1 MKKNN
6 NVYNSFV
13 NLIIMK
19 KCLYLALAAITFAA
33 CTNDA
38 DYSLSGQGNPEN
50 AIGFQVMGRNTI
62 TRATSLN
69 QAGHY
74 NFGVFA
80 YKSTDEVNNVM
91 DNYLV
96 GYMDAVNKK
105 GYYMTLDAQTT
116 EGDQDGVLNGQSRW
130 AYEMLGNKEYDYLGT
145 DGYYTKDQTYFMS
158 NVEKQYLRYWDK
170 SADYTNF
177 YAYAPYVYNT
187 DASKQVTYNNGSQ
200 VMTFPAGSIVAGY
213 DDPSQY
219 EYMYSASQVSSAD
232 YGKDVALNFK
242 RINAKVRIKFWE
254 DINGY
259 SVRILDLSSAYN
271 GVYAAPS
278 KRSGTQGSY
287 TYTKGKYVQ
296 SMGATVNF
304 SAGTVGSNSKP
315 ISDNPTVT
323 LNTPSAYN
331 DVAAD
336 MLQFKAPADAAI
348 GTTRPLASASP
359 TVYYAIPKDVN
370 TGAEYDCGF
379 TFHVTYE
386 LTSNTGERIVVKD
399 ATVHV
404 PANYCNWKSNT
415 SYTYV
420 FRITKNSNGT
430 TGDPGTIDPT
440 DPVQKTED
448 AFYPIVFDNCTIA
461 DYEQNDSEWNITDDA
476 SMTLYSVVLGTTSV
490 NSNSGASVAVTL
502 KKKDGTVISSPAGTW
517 SVTGPTGANA
527 LTVTNGSIS
536 VPTNQATGEYTVT
549 YDLSD
554 AEKTQYPNQPKTYT
568 AKFEVVQNY
577 SLNLSTTE
585 IGTGGVAAT
594 TLTITTADKFGG
606 TTPKIADLSIEYP
619 AGLTSDQKSKVDFTS
634 VGTPTTISVA
644 PDAVPGTYT
653 IKYGDGSTTA
663 ATASATLIVKN
674 FGFKLSSAEVGLSQS
689 SQDVTISLN
698 DATAVPTSSTYSVF
712 PTDGNVTIDAS
723 SGKITVATNAT
734 PKVYTVTRT
743 VTCGSSTTE
752 YKRTLEVKNAYV
764 LSLSRTIIDNDDTDK
779 TITVTA
785 TKNGADATSNV
796 EITPS
801 VTGLSYSGGTITITD
816 QTPAGTYTVSL
827 KDGSE
832 VVKTVTFIVQE

>member
-6 NVYNSFV
+6 NVY

-170 SADYTNF
+170 SANFTNF
-177 YAYAPYVYNT
+177 YAYAPYVNSAG
-187 DASKQVTYNNGSQ
+187 ASKQVTYNNGSQ

-213 DDPSQY
+213 DDPSKY
-219 EYMYSASQVSSAD
+219 EYMYSASEVSSAD

-278 KRSGTQGSY
+278 KRSGTQAPY
-287 TYTKGKYVQ
+287 TYAKGKYVQ

-315 ISDNPTVT
+315 ISDNPTVS

-331 DVAAD
+331 DEAAD

-359 TVYYAIPKDVN
+359 TVYYAIPKNAN
-370 TGAEYDCGF
+370 TGEDYDCGF

-386 LTSNTGERIVVKD
+386 LTSTTGERIVVKD

-404 PANYCNWKSNT
+404 PASYCNWASNT

-448 AFYPIVFDNCTIA
+448 AFYPIVFDNCTIT
-461 DYEQNDSEWNITDDA
+461 DYEQNDSDWNITDDA
-476 SMTLYSVVLGTTSV
+476 STTLYSVVLGTTSV
-490 NSNSGASVAVTL
+490 NSNDGALINVTL
-502 KKKDGTVISSPAGTW
+502 KKKDGTVVSSPAGTW
-517 SVTGPTGANA
+517 SVAGPTSAAA
-527 LTVTNGSIS
+527 LSVTSGSIS
-536 VPTNQATGEYTVT
+536 VPVGQATGEYTVT
-549 YDLSD
+549 YILSPE
-554 AEKTQYPNQPKTYT
+554 EKTKYPNQPDTYT

-577 SLNLSTTE
+577 LLTLSTNE

-606 TTPKIADLSIEYP
+606 TSPKIADLSIEYP
-619 AGLTSDQKSKVDFTS
+619 ADLTPDQKSKVNITS
-634 VGTPTTISVA
+634 VETPTTISVA

-663 ATASATLIVKN
+663 ATASATLTVTD
-674 FGFKLSSAEVGLSQS
+674 FGFTLSSAKVGLSQTEQTVS
-689 SQDVTISLN
+689 VTAIAS
-698 DATAVPTSSTYSVF
+698 PTSGISTYSID
-712 PTDGNVTIDAS
+712 PTDGNVNIDAS
-723 SGKITVATNAT
+723 SGEITVATDAT
-734 PKVYTVTRT
+734 PKVYTVTRK

-752 YKRTLEVKNAYV
+752 YKRTLEVKNAYA

-785 TKNGADATSNV
+785 TKNGADATGKV
-796 EITPS
+796 EVS
-801 VTGLSYSGGTITITD
+801 SGVTGLSYSGRKIYITD
-816 QTPAGTYTVSL
+816 RTPAGTYTVSL

>member
-6 NVYNSFV
+6 NVY

-74 NFGVFA
+74 NFGVFG

-105 GYYMTLDAQTT
+105 GYYMTGDAQTT

-170 SADYTNF
+170 SANFTNF
-177 YAYAPYVYNT
+177 YAYAPYVNH
-187 DASKQVTYNNGSQ
+187 AEAAKQVTYDNSSQ

-213 DDPSQY
+213 DDPSRY
-219 EYMYSASQVSSAD
+219 EYMYSASQVGSAD

-259 SVRILDLSSAYN
+259 SVRILDLSSADNYN

-278 KRSGTQGSY
+278 KRSGTPGSY
-287 TYTKGKYVQ
+287 TYTRGQYIK
-296 SMGATVNF
+296 SIGATVDF
-304 SAGTVGSNSKP
+304 SVASTISSNNPKP
-315 ISDNPTVT
+315 ISDNPKVS
-323 LNTPSAYN
+323 LNTPLAYNN

-359 TVYYAIPKDVN
+359 TVYYAIPKNAN
-370 TGAEYDCGF
+370 TDYDCGF

-386 LTSNTGERIVVKD
+386 LTSTTGERIVVKD

-404 PANYCNWKSNT
+404 PADYCNWTSNT

-440 DPVQKTED
+440 DPAQKTED
-448 AFYPIVFDNCTIA
+448 AFYPIVFDNCTMT
-461 DYEQNDSEWNITDDA
+461 DYEQNDSDWNITDDA
-476 SMTLYSVVLGTTSV
+476 STTLYSVVLGTTSV
-490 NSNSGASVAVTL
+490 NSKNGASVGVTL
-502 KKKDGTVISSPAGTW
+502 KMKDGTMIPSPAGTW
-517 SVTGPTGANA
+517 SVAGPTSAGA
-527 LTVTNGSIS
+527 LSVENGSIS
-536 VPTNQATGEYTVT
+536 VPANQATGEYTVT
-549 YDLSD
+549 YTLSD

-577 SLNLSTTE
+577 LLTLSTNE

-594 TLTITTADKFGG
+594 TLTISTADKFGG
-606 TTPKIADLSIEYP
+606 TSPKIADLSIEYP
-619 AGLTSDQKSKVDFTS
+619 TYLTPDQKSKVNITS

-663 ATASATLIVKN
+663 ATASETLEVKD
-674 FGFKLSSAEVGLSQS
+674 FGFTLSLAEVGLSQTARTVS
-689 SQDVTISLN
+689 VTAIAS
-698 DATAVPTSSTYSVF
+698 PTSESTYSVS
-712 PTDGNVTIDAS
+712 PTDGNVTIDEQT
-723 SGKITVATNAT
+723 GTVTVPSNAT
-734 PKVYTVTRT
+734 PKVYTITRT
-743 VTCGSSTTE
+743 VTCSGSRTT
-752 YKRTLEVKNAYV
+752 YTRTLEVKNAYV
-764 LSLSRTIIDNDDTDK
+764 LSLSRTEIDNDDTDN
-779 TITVTA
+779 TIRVTA
-785 TKNGADATSNV
+785 TKNGADATDMV
-796 EITPS
+796 VIPS
-801 VTGLSYSGGTITITD
+801 GVTGLSYGSGTITITD

-827 KDGSE
+827 KDGND
-832 VVKTVTFIVQE
+832 VVKTVTFIVQK

>member
-38 DYSLSGQGNPEN
+38 DYSLSGQGNPDN

-74 NFGVFA
+74 NFGVFG

-105 GYYMTLDAQTT
+105 GYFMTSDAQTT

-170 SADYTNF
+170 SANFTNF
-177 YAYAPYVYNT
+177 YAYAPYVNSA
-187 DASKQVTYNNGSQ
+187 DNQVTYNNSTQ
-200 VMTFPAGSIVAGY
+200 KMTFPAGSIVAGY

-219 EYMYSASQVSSAD
+219 EYMYSASQVGSAD

-259 SVRILDLSSAYN
+259 SVRILDLSSADHYN

-278 KRSGTQGSY
+278 KKDGN
-287 TYTKGKYVQ
+287 TYTKGKYVKKI
-296 SMGATVNF
+296 GATVDF
-304 SAGTVGSNSKP
+304 SAEGSSNNPKP
-315 ISDNPTVT
+315 ISDHPNVS
-323 LNTPSAYN
+323 LNTPLAYN
-331 DVAAD
+331 GDAAD

-359 TVYYAIPKDVN
+359 TVYYAIPKNAN
-370 TGAEYDCGF
+370 TGEDYDCGF

-386 LTSNTGERIVVKD
+386 LTSTTGERIVVKD

-404 PANYCNWKSNT
+404 PASYCNWASNT

-448 AFYPIVFDNCTIA
+448 AFYPIVFDNCTIT
-461 DYEQNDSEWNITDDA
+461 DYEQKDSDWNITDDA
-476 SMTLYSVVLGTTSV
+476 STTLYSVVLGTTSV
-490 NSNSGASVAVTL
+490 NSNNGALVGVTL
-502 KKKDGTVISSPAGTW
+502 KMKDGTVIPSPAGTW
-517 SVTGPTGANA
+517 SVAGPTSADA
-527 LTVTNGSIS
+527 LSVENGSIS
-536 VPTNQATGEYTVT
+536 VPANQATGEYTVT
-549 YDLSD
+549 YTLSD
-554 AEKTQYPNQPKTYT
+554 AEKTQYPNQPDTYT

-577 SLNLSTTE
+577 LLTLSTNE

-606 TTPKIADLSIEYP
+606 TSPKIADLSIEYP
-619 AGLTSDQKSKVDFTS
+619 ADLTPDQKSKVNITS
-634 VGTPTTISVA
+634 VETPTTISVA
-644 PDAVPGTYT
+644 QDAVPGIYT

-663 ATASATLIVKN
+663 ATASATLTVTD
-674 FGFKLSSAEVGLSQS
+674 FGFTLSSAEVDLLQTSQTVS
-689 SQDVTISLN
+689 VTAN
-698 DATAVPTSSTYSVF
+698 AAPTRGTSTYCVS

-723 SGKITVATNAT
+723 SGEITVATDAT

-743 VTCGSSTTE
+743 VTWGSSTTE
-752 YKRTLEVKNAYV
+752 YKRTLEVKNAYE
-764 LSLSRTIIDNDDTDK
+764 LSLSKTEIDNDDAVK

-785 TKNGADATSNV
+785 TKNGADATDMV
-796 EITPS
+796 VIPS
-801 VTGLSYSGGTITITD
+801 GVTGLSYGSGTITITD

-827 KDGSE
+827 KDDND

>member
-6 NVYNSFV
+6 NVY

-74 NFGVFA
+74 NFGVFG

-105 GYYMTLDAQTT
+105 GYYMTSDAQTT
-116 EGDQDGVLNGQSRW
+116 EGDQEGVLNGQSRW

-145 DGYYTKDQTYFMS
+145 DGYYTKNQTYFMS

-170 SADYTNF
+170 SANFTNF
-177 YAYAPYVYNT
+177 YAYAPYVNSA
-187 DASKQVTYNNGSQ
+187 DNQVTYKNSTQ
-200 VMTFPAGSIVAGY
+200 EMTFPAGSIVAGY
-213 DDPSQY
+213 DDPSRY
-219 EYMYSASQVSSAD
+219 EYMYSASQVGSAD

-278 KRSGTQGSY
+278 KRSGTQAPY
-287 TYTKGKYVQ
+287 TYAKGKYVQ

-323 LNTPSAYN
+323 FSGQNPYGGN
-331 DVAAD
+331 AAD

-359 TVYYAIPKDVN
+359 TVYYAIPKN
-370 TGAEYDCGF
+370 ASTGTDYDCGF

-386 LTSNTGERIVVKD
+386 LTSTTGERIVVKD

-404 PANYCNWKSNT
+404 PANYCNWASNT

-440 DPVQKTED
+440 DPAQKTED
-448 AFYPIVFDNCTIA
+448 AFYPIVFDNCTIT
-461 DYEQNDSEWNITDDA
+461 DYEQNDSDWDITDDA
-476 SMTLYSVVLGTTSV
+476 STTLYSVVLGTTSV
-490 NSNSGASVAVTL
+490 KSNNGASVVVTL
-502 KKKDGTVISSPAGTW
+502 TKKDGTVIPSPAGTW
-517 SVTGPTGANA
+517 SVAGPTSAGA
-527 LTVTNGSIS
+527 LSVENGSIS
-536 VPTNQATGEYTVT
+536 VPANQATGEYTVT
-549 YDLSD
+549 YTLSD

-577 SLNLSTTE
+577 SLTLSTNE

-594 TLTITTADKFGG
+594 TLTISTADKFGG
-606 TTPKIADLSIEYP
+606 TSPKIADLSIEYP
-619 AGLTSDQKSKVDFTS
+619 AGLTPDQKSKVNFIS
-634 VGTPTTISVA
+634 VDNPKTISVA
-644 PDAVPGTYT
+644 QDAVPGIYT

-663 ATASATLIVKN
+663 ATASATLTVTD
-674 FGFKLSSAEVGLSQS
+674 FGFTLSSAEVDLLQTSQTVS
-689 SQDVTISLN
+689 VTANAS
-698 DATAVPTSSTYSVF
+698 PTSGTSTYSVS

-723 SGKITVATNAT
+723 SGEITVATDAT

-743 VTCGSSTTE
+743 VTWGSSTTE
-752 YKRTLEVKNAYV
+752 YKRTLEVKNAYE
-764 LSLSRTIIDNDDTDK
+764 LSLSKTEIDNDDAVK
-779 TITVTA
+779 KITVTA
-785 TKNGADATSNV
+785 TKNGADATDMV
-796 EITPS
+796 VIPS
-801 VTGLSYSGGTITITD
+801 GVTGLSYTGGIIHITD

-827 KDGSE
+827 KDDND
-832 VVKTVTFIVQE
+832 VVKIVTFIVQE

>member
-6 NVYNSFV
+6 NVY

-38 DYSLSGQGNPEN
+38 DYSLSEQGNSDN

-74 NFGVFA
+74 NFGVFG

-105 GYYMTLDAQTT
+105 GYFMTSNAQTT
-116 EGDQDGVLNGQSRW
+116 EGDPEGVLNGQSRW

-517 SVTGPTGANA
+517 SVAGPTSAGA
-527 LTVTNGSIS
+527 LSVTSGSIS
-536 VPTNQATGEYTVT
+536 VPVGQATGEYTVT
-549 YDLSD
+549 YTLSD
-554 AEKTQYPNQPKTYT
+554 AEKTKYPNQPDTYT

-577 SLNLSTTE
+577 LLTLSTNK

-606 TTPKIADLSIEYP
+606 TSPKIADLSIEYP
-619 AGLTSDQKSKVDFTS
+619 ASLTPDQKSKVNITS

-644 PDAVPGTYT
+644 QDAVPGTYT

-663 ATASATLIVKN
+663 ATASATLTVTD
-674 FGFKLSSAEVGLSQS
+674 FGFTLSPAEVGLSQT
-689 SQDVTISLN
+689 SQTVNVILN
-698 DATAVPTSSTYSVF
+698 DATADPTSGTSTYSVS
-712 PTDGNVTIDAS
+712 PTDGNVTIDEQT
-723 SGKITVATNAT
+723 GTVTVPSNAT
-734 PKVYTVTRT
+734 PKVYTITRT
-743 VTCGSSTTE
+743 VTCGTSTTN
-752 YKRTLEVKNAYV
+752 YTRSLEVKNAYE
-764 LSLSRTIIDNDDTDK
+764 LSLSRTEIDNDDTDK

-785 TKNGADATSNV
+785 TKNGADATGKV
-796 EITPS
+796 EVS
-801 VTGLSYSGGTITITD
+801 SGVTGLSYSGRKIYITEL
-816 QTPAGTYTVSL
+816 TPAGTYTVSL
-827 KDGSE
+827 KDGND

>member
-6 NVYNSFV
+6 NVY

-170 SADYTNF
+170 SANFTNF
-177 YAYAPYVYNT
+177 YAYAPYVNSAG
-187 DASKQVTYNNGSQ
+187 ASKQVTYNNGSQ

-213 DDPSQY
+213 DDPSKY
-219 EYMYSASQVSSAD
+219 EYMYSASEVSSAD

-278 KRSGTQGSY
+278 KRSGTQAPY
-287 TYTKGKYVQ
+287 TYAKGKYVQ

-359 TVYYAIPKDVN
+359 TVYYAIPKDAN

-404 PANYCNWKSNT
+404 PADYCNWKSNI

-430 TGDPGTIDPT
+430 TGNPGTIDPT

-476 SMTLYSVVLGTTSV
+476 STTLYSVVLGTTSV
-490 NSNSGASVAVTL
+490 NSNSGASVSVTL
-502 KKKDGTVISSPAGTW
+502 NKNNTAITSPAGRW
-517 SVTGPTGANA
+517 SVTGPTGAGA
-527 LTVTNGSIS
+527 LTVENGSIS
-536 VPTNQATGEYTVT
+536 IPANQATGEYTVT
-549 YDLSD
+549 YALSET
-554 AEKTQYPNQPKTYT
+554 EKTQYPNQPETYT

-577 SLNLSTTE
+577 SLTLSTTE

-619 AGLTSDQKSKVDFTS
+619 ADLTPDQKSKVNITS
-634 VGTPTTISVA
+634 VETPTTISVA
-644 PDAVPGTYT
+644 QDAVPGTYT

-663 ATASATLIVKN
+663 ATASATLTVTD
-674 FGFKLSSAEVGLSQS
+674 FGFTLSSAEVDLSQTEQTVS
-689 SQDVTISLN
+689 VTAI
-698 DATAVPTSSTYSVF
+698 AGTSTYSVS
-712 PTDGNVTIDAS
+712 PTDGNVNIDEQT
-723 SGKITVATNAT
+723 GTVTVPSNAT
-734 PKVYTVTRT
+734 PKVYTITRK

-752 YKRTLEVKNAYV
+752 YKRTLEVKNAYE
-764 LSLSRTIIDNDDTDK
+764 LSLSKTVIDNDATDK
-779 TITVTA
+779 TIMVTA
-785 TKNGADATSNV
+785 TKNGAV
-796 EITPS
+796 ETGMVVIPS
-801 VTGLSYSGGTITITD
+801 GVTGLSYVSGTITITD

-827 KDGSE
+827 KDDNE

>member
-6 NVYNSFV
+6 NVY

-74 NFGVFA
+74 NFGVFG

-105 GYYMTLDAQTT
+105 GYYMTGDAQTT

-170 SADYTNF
+170 SANFTNF
-177 YAYAPYVYNT
+177 YAYAPYVNNA
-187 DASKQVTYNNGSQ
+187 DAAKQVTYNNSSQ

-213 DDPSQY
+213 DDPSRY
-219 EYMYSASQVSSAD
+219 EYMYSASQVGSAD

-259 SVRILDLSSAYN
+259 SVRILDLADNYH

-278 KRSGTQGSY
+278 KKDGN
-287 TYTKGKYVQ
+287 TYTKGKYVK
-296 SMGATVNF
+296 SIGATVKF
-304 SAGTVGSNSKP
+304 SAAGSSNNPKP
-315 ISDNPTVT
+315 ISNNPNVS

-331 DVAAD
+331 DVATD

-359 TVYYAIPKDVN
+359 TVYYAIPKN
-370 TGAEYDCGF
+370 ASTGTDYDCGF

-386 LTSNTGERIVVKD
+386 LTSTTGERIVVKD

-404 PANYCNWKSNT
+404 PADKCNWTSNT

-430 TGDPGTIDPT
+430 TGNPGTIDPT
-440 DPVQKTED
+440 DPAQKTED
-448 AFYPIVFDNCTIA
+448 AFYPIVFDNCTIT
-461 DYEQNDSEWNITDDA
+461 DYEQNDSDWDITDDA
-476 SMTLYSVVLGTTSV
+476 STTLYSVVLGTTSV
-490 NSNSGASVAVTL
+490 KSNNGASVVVTL
-502 KKKDGTVISSPAGTW
+502 TKKDGTVIPSPAGTW
-517 SVTGPTGANA
+517 SVAGPTSAGA
-527 LTVTNGSIS
+527 LSVENGSIS
-536 VPTNQATGEYTVT
+536 VPANQATGEYTVT
-549 YDLSD
+549 YTLSD

-577 SLNLSTTE
+577 SLTLSTNE

-594 TLTITTADKFGG
+594 TLTISTADKFGG
-606 TTPKIADLSIEYP
+606 TSPKIADLSIEYP
-619 AGLTSDQKSKVDFTS
+619 TYLTPDQKSKVDFIS

-644 PDAVPGTYT
+644 QDAVPGIYT

-663 ATASATLIVKN
+663 ATASATLTVTD
-674 FGFKLSSAEVGLSQS
+674 FGFTLSSAEVDLLQTSQTVS
-689 SQDVTISLN
+689 VTAN
-698 DATAVPTSSTYSVF
+698 AAPTRGTSTYSVS

-723 SGKITVATNAT
+723 SGEITVATDAT

-743 VTCGSSTTE
+743 VTWGSSTTE
-752 YKRTLEVKNAYV
+752 YKRTLEVKNAYE
-764 LSLSRTIIDNDDTDK
+764 LSLSKTEIDNDDAVK

-785 TKNGADATSNV
+785 TKNGADATDMV
-796 EITPS
+796 VIPS
-801 VTGLSYSGGTITITD
+801 GVTGLSYTGGIIHITD

>member
-6 NVYNSFV
+6 NVY

-74 NFGVFA
+74 NFGVFG

-105 GYYMTLDAQTT
+105 GYYMTGDAQTT

-170 SADYTNF
+170 SANFTNF
-177 YAYAPYVYNT
+177 YAYAPYVNNA
-187 DASKQVTYNNGSQ
+187 DAAKQVTYNNSSQ

-219 EYMYSASQVSSAD
+219 EYMYSASQVGSAD

-259 SVRILDLSSAYN
+259 SVRILDLSSADHYN

-287 TYTKGKYVQ
+287 TYTRGKYVKKI
-296 SMGATVNF
+296 GATVDF
-304 SAGTVGSNSKP
+304 SAEGSSNNSKP

-323 LNTPSAYN
+323 LKTPSAYN

-359 TVYYAIPKDVN
+359 TVYYAIPKDAN

-404 PANYCNWKSNT
+404 PADYCNWKSNI

-430 TGDPGTIDPT
+430 TGNPGTIDPT

-476 SMTLYSVVLGTTSV
+476 STTLYSVVLGTTSV
-490 NSNSGASVAVTL
+490 NSNFGASVSVTL
-502 KKKDGTVISSPAGTW
+502 NKNNTAITSPAGRW

-527 LTVTNGSIS
+527 LTVTSGSIS
-536 VPTNQATGEYTVT
+536 VPANQATGEYTVT
-549 YDLSD
+549 YALTE
-554 AEKTQYPNQPKTYT
+554 AEKTQYPNQPETYT

-594 TLTITTADKFGG
+594 TLTFTTADKFGG
-606 TTPKIADLSIEYP
+606 TSPKIADLSIEYP
-619 AGLTSDQKSKVDFTS
+619 TYLTPDQKSKVNITS
-634 VGTPTTISVA
+634 VGTPTIISVA

-663 ATASATLIVKN
+663 ATDSKTLKVTD
-674 FGFKLSSAEVGLSQS
+674 FGFTLSLAEVGLSQTS
-689 SQDVTISLN
+689 KTVNVILN
-698 DATAVPTSSTYSVF
+698 DATAGPTNGTSTYSVS
-712 PTDGNVTIDAS
+712 PTDDNVTIDEQT
-723 SGKITVATNAT
+723 GTVTVPSNAT

-764 LSLSRTIIDNDDTDK
+764 LSLIRTIIDNDDTDK

-801 VTGLSYSGGTITITD
+801 VTGLSYSGGTISITD

>member
-6 NVYNSFV
+6 NVY

-38 DYSLSGQGNPEN
+38 DYSLSGQGNPDN

-74 NFGVFA
+74 NFGVFG

-105 GYYMTLDAQTT
+105 GYFMTSNAQTT
-116 EGDQDGVLNGQSRW
+116 EGDPEGVLNGQSRW

-187 DASKQVTYNNGSQ
+187 DAANQVTYNNSTQ
-200 VMTFPAGSIVAGY
+200 EMTFPAGSIVAGY

-219 EYMYSASQVSSAD
+219 EYMYSASEVSSAD

-278 KRSGTQGSY
+278 KRSGTQAPY
-287 TYTKGKYVQ
+287 TYAKGKYVQ

-323 LNTPSAYN
+323 FSGQNPYGGN
-331 DVAAD
+331 AAD

-359 TVYYAIPKDVN
+359 TVYYAIPKDAN

-404 PANYCNWKSNT
+404 PADYCNWKSNI

-430 TGDPGTIDPT
+430 TGNPGTIDPT

-476 SMTLYSVVLGTTSV
+476 STTLYSVVLGTTSV
-490 NSNSGASVAVTL
+490 NSNFGASVSVTL
-502 KKKDGTVISSPAGTW
+502 NKNNTAITSPAGRW

-527 LTVTNGSIS
+527 LTVTSGSIS
-536 VPTNQATGEYTVT
+536 VPANQATGEYTVT
-549 YDLSD
+549 YALTE
-554 AEKTQYPNQPKTYT
+554 AEKTQYPNQPETYT

-594 TLTITTADKFGG
+594 TLTFTTADKFGG
-606 TTPKIADLSIEYP
+606 TSPKIADLSIEYP
-619 AGLTSDQKSKVDFTS
+619 AGLTPDQKSKVNFIS
-634 VGTPTTISVA
+634 VDNPTTISVA
-644 PDAVPGTYT
+644 QDAVPGTYT
-653 IKYGDGSTTA
+653 IKYGDGSATA
-663 ATASATLIVKN
+663 ATASATLTVTD
-674 FGFKLSSAEVGLSQS
+674 FGFTLSSAEVGLSQS
-689 SQDVTISLN
+689 SQTVSVTANAS
-698 DATAVPTSSTYSVF
+698 PTSGISTYSID

-723 SGKITVATNAT
+723 SGEITVATNAT
-734 PKVYTVTRT
+734 PKVYTVTRK

-752 YKRTLEVKNAYV
+752 YKRTLEVKNAYE
-764 LSLSRTIIDNDDTDK
+764 LSLSKTVIDNDATDK
-779 TITVTA
+779 TIMVTA
-785 TKNGADATSNV
+785 TKNGAV
-796 EITPS
+796 ETGMVVIPS
-801 VTGLSYSGGTITITD
+801 GVTGLSYGSGTITITD

-827 KDGSE
+827 KDDNE

>member
-6 NVYNSFV
+6 NVY

-105 GYYMTLDAQTT
+105 GYYMTGDAQTT

-170 SADYTNF
+170 SANFTNF
-177 YAYAPYVYNT
+177 YAYAPYVNH
-187 DASKQVTYNNGSQ
+187 AEAAKQVTYDNSSQ

-219 EYMYSASQVSSAD
+219 EYMYSASQVGSAD

-259 SVRILDLSSAYN
+259 SVRILDLSSADHYN

-278 KRSGTQGSY
+278 KKDGN
-287 TYTKGKYVQ
+287 TYTKGKYVK
-296 SMGATVNF
+296 SIGATVKF
-304 SAGTVGSNSKP
+304 SAAGSSNNPKP
-315 ISDNPTVT
+315 INNNPNVS

-331 DVAAD
+331 DVATD

-359 TVYYAIPKDVN
+359 TVYYAIPKDAN

-404 PANYCNWKSNT
+404 PANYCNWASNT

-430 TGDPGTIDPT
+430 TGNPGTIDPT

-448 AFYPIVFDNCTIA
+448 AFYPIVFDNCTIT
-461 DYEQNDSEWNITDDA
+461 DYVQNDSDWDITDDA
-476 SMTLYSVVLGTTSV
+476 STTLYSVVLGTTSV
-490 NSNSGASVAVTL
+490 NSNNGASVDVTL
-502 KKKDGTVISSPAGTW
+502 KMKDGTVISSPAGTW
-517 SVTGPTGANA
+517 SVTGPTSAGA
-527 LTVTNGSIS
+527 LSVVNGSIS
-536 VPTNQATGEYTVT
+536 VYVGQATGEYTVT
-549 YDLSD
+549 YILSPE
-554 AEKTQYPNQPKTYT
+554 EKTQYPNQPDTYT

-577 SLNLSTTE
+577 SLTLSTNE

-606 TTPKIADLSIEYP
+606 TSPKIADLSIEYP
-619 AGLTSDQKSKVDFTS
+619 TDLTPDQKSKVDFIS

-644 PDAVPGTYT
+644 QDAVPGTYT

-663 ATASATLIVKN
+663 ATASATLTVTD
-674 FGFKLSSAEVGLSQS
+674 FGFTLSSAEVGLSQTEQTVS
-689 SQDVTISLN
+689 VTAIAS
-698 DATAVPTSSTYSVF
+698 PTSGTSTYSVS

-723 SGKITVATNAT
+723 SGEITVATDAT

-743 VTCGSSTTE
+743 VTCSGSTTT
-752 YKRTLEVKNAYV
+752 YTRTLEVKNAYV
-764 LSLSRTIIDNDDTDK
+764 LSLSRTEIDNDDTDK

-785 TKNGADATSNV
+785 TKNGADATGMV
-796 EITPS
+796 VIPS
-801 VTGLSYSGGTITITD
+801 GVTGLSYGSGTITITD

-827 KDGSE
+827 KDDNE